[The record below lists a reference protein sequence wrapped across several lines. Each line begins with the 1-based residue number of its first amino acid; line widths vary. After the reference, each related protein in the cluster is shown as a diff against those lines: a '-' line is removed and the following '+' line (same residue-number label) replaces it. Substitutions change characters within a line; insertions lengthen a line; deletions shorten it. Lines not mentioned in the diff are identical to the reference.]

1 MSQDLMVLAQQFS
14 EEDKAIL
21 AAIEQRLV
29 FQVFDSQAA
38 LALGALLVEEAVAF
52 GEEPAIRMERLS
64 DGAAIFQYIGNSG
77 GERNIGFAQRKMAT
91 VPATGF
97 SSLYSL
103 ALLADNPQLLD
114 LERTLPDAGALPIK
128 VAGEMVAIL
137 GISGLHHG
145 NDHRLLMQVLS
156 NFLGVKLPEYK
167 GLII

>member
-1 MSQDLMVLAQQFS
+1 MSHDLMALAQQFS
-14 EEDKAIL
+14 EEDKEIL
-21 AAIEQRLV
+21 ASIEESLI
-29 FQVFDSQAA
+29 FQSFDSQAA
-38 LALGALLVEEAVAF
+38 LALGVLLVEEAVAF
-52 GEEPAIRMERLS
+52 GEEPAIRIKRLS

-77 GERNIGFAQRKMAT
+77 GERNIGFALRKMVA
-91 VPATGF
+91 VRATGF

-103 ALLADNPQLLD
+103 ALLGDNPQLLD
-114 LERTLPDAGALPIK
+114 LERTLPVAGALPIK

>member
-1 MSQDLMVLAQQFS
+1 MSHNLMELAQQFS
-14 EEDKAIL
+14 KEDKEIL
-21 AAIEQRLV
+21 ASIEENLI
-29 FQVFDSQAA
+29 FQSFDSQAA

-52 GEEPAIRMERLS
+52 GEEPAIRIERLS

-77 GERNIGFAQRKMAT
+77 GERNIGFALRKMAA
-91 VPATGF
+91 VRVTGF

-103 ALLADNPQLLD
+103 ALLGEDPQLLD
-114 LERTLPDAGALPIK
+114 LERILPVAGAFPIK

-145 NDHRLLMQVLS
+145 NDHRLLMLALS
-156 NFLGVKLPEYK
+156 KFLGLDLPEYQ

>member
-1 MSQDLMVLAQQFS
+1 M
-14 EEDKAIL
+14 
-21 AAIEQRLV
+21 
-29 FQVFDSQAA
+29 
-38 LALGALLVEEAVAF
+38 GALLVEEAVAF

-77 GERNIGFAQRKMAT
+77 GERNIGFAQRKMAA
-91 VPATGF
+91 VRATGF

-114 LERTLPDAGALPIK
+114 LESTLPVAGAFPIR

-145 NDHRLLMQVLS
+145 NDHRLLMVALS
-156 NFLGVKLPEYK
+156 KYMGVDLPEYE

>member
-1 MSQDLMVLAQQFS
+1 MSQDLLVLAQQFS

-77 GERNIGFAQRKMAT
+77 GERNIGFAQRKMAA
-91 VPATGF
+91 VRATGF

-114 LERTLPDAGALPIK
+114 LEATLP
-128 VAGEMVAIL
+128 VAGGIPIRVDGAMVAIL

-145 NDHRLLMQVLS
+145 NDHRLLMVALS
-156 NFLGVKLPEYK
+156 KYLGVDLPEYE